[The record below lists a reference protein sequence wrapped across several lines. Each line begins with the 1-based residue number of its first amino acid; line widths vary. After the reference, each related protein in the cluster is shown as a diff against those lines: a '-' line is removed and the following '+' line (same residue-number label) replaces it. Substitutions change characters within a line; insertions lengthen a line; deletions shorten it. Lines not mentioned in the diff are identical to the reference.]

1 MILTFNSKNV
11 HKFKIEIIAPLNAKF
26 SSAVSSLFF
35 NLHPFY
41 SKFQNNKSKMLKL
54 IHADLSTDQ
63 I

>member
-1 MILTFNSKNV
+1 MILTFNFKNV
-11 HKFKIEIIAPLNAKF
+11 HKFKIEIIAPFNAKF

-35 NLHPFY
+35 NPHPFY
-41 SKFQNNKSKMLKL
+41 SKFQNNKSKIRKL